1 MIGKSML
8 IKMLTLFEPPS
19 EGEILF
25 NGVSAKK
32 YDARILRANMSVL
45 FQDFGNISCHTLYYD
60 LSVLDN
66 IGISS
71 SKEDI
76 ERDCVIEAA
85 KQCGI
90 HDQIR
95 AFGSFYN
102 TKLEKEWD
110 NKQSIYFE

>member
-1 MIGKSML
+1 M
-8 IKMLTLFEPPS
+8 TE
-19 EGEILF
+19 
-25 NGVSAKK
+25 
-32 YDARILRANMSVL
+32 
-45 FQDFGNISCHTLYYD
+45 QYYD